1 MKSDSNNQ
9 PDSDRSCF
17 YRKFDEDYFK
27 TDTYENISFT
37 RYSQY
42 WWSNRFYA
50 NLARRFGHT
59 SGLLLEIGCGLGH
72 LVGRLEGTFFTYGL
86 DVNPWA
92 LQKATQEAPNTPL
105 SMGSVEDLPFSSNSF
120 DVIIIKHVVEHL
132 PRPEQAIR
140 ELGRTLA
147 PGGILILSAPNL
159 DSLLKPIKGKDWIG
173 YKDPTHISLKP
184 PSEWLDLLRLEGALL
199 VDKVF
204 SDGFWDTPYIPL
216 VPEKIQK
223 LIFGSLGGFQALTGW
238 IFLPPRWGESIIII
252 ARKGAGFPP
261 DLSPDYKSDQL

>member
-9 PDSDRSCF
+9 PESDRSRF
-17 YRKFDEDYFK
+17 YRKFDEDYFE
-27 TDTYENISFT
+27 TETYENVSFAK
-37 RYSQY
+37 YSQY

-50 NLARRFGHT
+50 NLARRFGPL
-59 SGLLLEIGCGLGH
+59 SGLLLEVGCGLGH
-72 LVGRLEGTFFTYGL
+72 LVGQLEGTFCTYGL
-86 DVNPWA
+86 DVNQWA
-92 LQKATQEAPNTPL
+92 LQKAIKEAPQTSFSL
-105 SMGSVEDLPFSSNSF
+105 GSVEDLPFSSNSF

-147 PGGILILSAPNL
+147 PGGMLILSAPNL
-159 DSLLKPIKGKDWIG
+159 DSLLKPIKGEDWIG

-184 PSEWLDLLRLEGALL
+184 PQEWQYLLSEQGELL
-199 VDKVF
+199 VEKVF

-238 IFLPPRWGESIIII
+238 IFLPPRWGETIIIK
-252 ARKGAGFPP
+252 AKKGTNFPVG
-261 DLSPDYKSDQL
+261 LSQ